1 MGADQ
6 QFCLRWNNFHS
17 NITSAF
23 ESLRDDE
30 DFVDITLACDGRQIK
45 AHKMVLSAC
54 SPYFRSL
61 LKGNPCQHPI
71 VFLKDVTFS
80 NLTSILDFMY
90 HGEVNVSHNELATF
104 LKTAE
109 ALKVRGLAEDEKK
122 KDSEN
127 YNESSSPPPPRDP
140 PDPGSPRLEEGSSAP
155 DTHLSDSPPPKRQ
168 RRRSGNSVHSTEDTN
183 ETVLSDQQVRDTS
196 VKNEPQDFN
205 EEEDLLSQSVDQDIV
220 KSDLGDEDRSFGP
233 TESVSISRSQAMQQL
248 QESFG
253 SFLPGMGQ
261 SPGFLP
267 HGATDMSR
275 PPPYSL
281 EGVQG
286 SSPDHNRP
294 SESHSAPKNSLNFS
308 RAHFDYSLPPG
319 ISALPGPSM
328 SQGAASQDASQGAR
342 AWVMVGGVDGG
353 VGGGGMVG
361 VVGGGGMSVSCP
373 VCNKRLSNKYNL
385 RIHIRDKHETQEG
398 CRPTCTTCRRTF
410 KNANSLRVHSI
421 KQHGHLSSRRRLR
434 AAAAAAAAAAAMYR
448 HHHSSYSALN
458 SALTSMHPPSN
469 ALNNHQS
476 SANVFS
482 SDHSSQYHETTYPLT
497 SSSSTPSL
505 NSISERRRRETFEH
519 AFNNRRL
526 SLEEENEVAED
537 EVNALLSSL
546 NVAGGGGGGGQQLH
560 LTHQATTH
568 ATSTSATTHTLTSSP
583 FGGGSHLQVE
593 EPSPRL
599 TSPAFRE

>member
-30 DFVDITLACDGRQIK
+30 DFVDITLACEGRQIK

-71 VFLKDVTFS
+71 VFLKDVTFA

-122 KDSEN
+122 KDAEN

-140 PDPGSPRLEEGSSAP
+140 PDPGSPRPEEGSSAP

-168 RRRSGNSVHSTEDTN
+168 RRRSGASLHSAEDTN
-183 ETVLSDQQVRDTS
+183 ETVLSEARDSS

-205 EEEDLLSQSVDQDIV
+205 EEEDALSQSVEQDLI
-220 KSDLGDEDRSFGP
+220 KTDIEDSEERSFGP
-233 TESVSISRSQAMQQL
+233 SESVTISRSQAAMQQL

-267 HGATDMSR
+267 QGATDMPR
-275 PPPYSL
+275 PPPYPL

-286 SSPDHNRP
+286 
-294 SESHSAPKNSLNFS
+294 
-308 RAHFDYSLPPG
+308 LPPG

-328 SQGAASQDASQGAR
+328 SQGAASQDASQG
-342 AWVMVGGVDGG
+342 GGVAS
-353 VGGGGMVG
+353 GGGG
-361 VVGGGGMSVSCP
+361 VVGGGVSVSGGGGGG
-373 VCNKRLSNKYNL
+373 V
-385 RIHIRDKHETQEG
+385 T
-398 CRPTCTTCRRTF
+398 
-410 KNANSLRVHSI
+410 
-421 KQHGHLSSRRRLR
+421 
-434 AAAAAAAAAAAMYR
+434 
-448 HHHSSYSALN
+448 
-458 SALTSMHPPSN
+458 
-469 ALNNHQS
+469 
-476 SANVFS
+476 
-482 SDHSSQYHETTYPLT
+482 
-497 SSSSTPSL
+497 
-505 NSISERRRRETFEH
+505 
-519 AFNNRRL
+519 
-526 SLEEENEVAED
+526 
-537 EVNALLSSL
+537 
-546 NVAGGGGGGGQQLH
+546 VAGGGGERFPCRAPVRCPVCGRVCSNKYILRTHMEDRHSGPQR
-560 LTHQATTH
+560 LTCPHC
-568 ATSTSATTHTLTSSP
+568 SKEYSSRNSLL
-583 FGGGSHLQVE
+583 SHISRYHREREPGPVPLPTVE
-593 EPSPRL
+593 LLEPSSQLPHPHM
-599 TSPAFRE
+599 SPQLPAPLPGPPVDFGEHKPQMSHQLLHPQLPGPSQ

>member
-30 DFVDITLACDGRQIK
+30 DFVDITLACEGRQIK

-71 VFLKDVTFS
+71 VFLKDVTFA

-122 KDSEN
+122 KDAEN

-140 PDPGSPRLEEGSSAP
+140 PDPGSPRPEEGSSAP

-168 RRRSGNSVHSTEDTN
+168 RRRSGASLHSAEDTN
-183 ETVLSDQQVRDTS
+183 ETVLSEARDSS

-205 EEEDLLSQSVDQDIV
+205 EEEDALSQSVEQDLI
-220 KSDLGDEDRSFGP
+220 KTDIEDSEERSFGP
-233 TESVSISRSQAMQQL
+233 SESVTISRSQAAMQQL

-267 HGATDMSR
+267 QGATDMPR
-275 PPPYSL
+275 PPPYPL

-286 SSPDHNRP
+286 
-294 SESHSAPKNSLNFS
+294 
-308 RAHFDYSLPPG
+308 LPPG

-328 SQGAASQDASQGAR
+328 SQGAASQDASQGA
-342 AWVMVGGVDGG
+342 GGVVVRYRGG
-353 VGGGGMVG
+353 D
-361 VVGGGGMSVSCP
+361 
-373 VCNKRLSNKYNL
+373 Y
-385 RIHIRDKHETQEG
+385 
-398 CRPTCTTCRRTF
+398 
-410 KNANSLRVHSI
+410 
-421 KQHGHLSSRRRLR
+421 
-434 AAAAAAAAAAAMYR
+434 
-448 HHHSSYSALN
+448 
-458 SALTSMHPPSN
+458 
-469 ALNNHQS
+469 
-476 SANVFS
+476 
-482 SDHSSQYHETTYPLT
+482 
-497 SSSSTPSL
+497 
-505 NSISERRRRETFEH
+505 
-519 AFNNRRL
+519 
-526 SLEEENEVAED
+526 
-537 EVNALLSSL
+537 
-546 NVAGGGGGGGQQLH
+546 GGGGGGGGGRGEYGR
-560 LTHQATTH
+560 AG
-568 ATSTSATTHTLTSSP
+568 
-583 FGGGSHLQVE
+583 GGGSVAGRAEVTPWQCEFCHKYYGSNNSLRNHRSVYHRRQVPDGSVKVS
-593 EPSPRL
+593 PSGASRGGPTLALGRPAMPPAQHSLSLTPQRTPQSLPPHITRLAPRSFASSVV
-599 TSPAFRE
+599 TSSGPPTTASAPQLSTPAPPT